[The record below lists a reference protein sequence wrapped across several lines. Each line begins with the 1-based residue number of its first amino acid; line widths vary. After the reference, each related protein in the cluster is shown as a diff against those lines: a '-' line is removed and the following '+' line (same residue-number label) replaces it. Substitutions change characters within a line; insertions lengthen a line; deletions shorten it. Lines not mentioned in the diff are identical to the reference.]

1 MDLDLR
7 KLRYFAA
14 LAEHLHFGRA
24 AESLYIAQPVL
35 SRQIRALEQE
45 LGCTLLER
53 TTRSVQLTPSG
64 AQLYEEARGLF
75 TTIDSA
81 VRRVREVDRGVERLV
96 VGFASGLRVSTALR
110 AFAESRPEVEVEL
123 FQLKWWERELPLRD
137 GRADVGYLRR
147 PFDGTG
153 LRTVTVATEP
163 KVACLPVTHRLAGS
177 PAADRP
183 LLEADLV
190 GEPAIG
196 AQVRRTASIEEKFEL
211 VASGHGIAVVPR
223 GVAQVYSRPD
233 LIYRQVMDAEPVEI
247 CVAVPENRRE
257 RRVREFAQLAA
268 AVLREAWGEPERR
281 DITRV

>member
-24 AESLYIAQPVL
+24 AESLFIAQPVL

-75 TTIDSA
+75 TTVDSA

-96 VGFASGLRVSTALR
+96 VGFASGLRVSPALR

-147 PFDGTG
+147 PFDGAG
-153 LRTVTVATEP
+153 LRTVTVGTEP
-163 KVACLPVTHRLAGS
+163 KVACLPVAHRLAG
-177 PAADRP
+177 PPIADRP
-183 LLEADLV
+183 LREADLA

-223 GVAQVYSRPD
+223 GVARAYSRPD
-233 LIYRQVMDAEPVEI
+233 LIYRQVLDAAPVEI

-257 RRVREFAQLAA
+257 RRVREFAQMAA
-268 AVLREAWGEPERR
+268 AVLRKAWEEENIP
-281 DITRV
+281 

>member
-14 LAEHLHFGRA
+14 LAQHLHFGRA
-24 AESLYIAQPVL
+24 AASLFIAQPVL

-75 TTIDSA
+75 TAVDSA
-81 VRRVREVDRGVERLV
+81 VRRVREIDRGVERLV

-123 FQLKWWERELPLRD
+123 FQLTWWERELPLRD

-147 PFDGTG
+147 PFDSAG
-153 LRTVTVATEP
+153 LRTVTVGTEP
-163 KVACLPVTHRLAGS
+163 KVACLPVAHRLAGS

-183 LLEADLV
+183 LREADLA

-223 GVAQVYSRPD
+223 GVAQAYSRPD
-233 LIYRQVMDAEPVEI
+233 LIYRQVLDAEPVEI

-268 AVLREAWGEPERR
+268 AVLREVWEREN
-281 DITRV
+281 IP